1 MKRVIV
7 IEDHTAVRQ
16 MICQLVE
23 SIPGGD
29 VPNLVIEL
37 PKLGHVIS

>member
-29 VPNLVIEL
+29 VPNLVKTQGGEIMC
-37 PKLGHVIS
+37 